1 MGFNKWVA
9 QPAEY
14 GHDLPAMQPLSM
26 NDFKLASVNVL
37 IDERVVAA
45 LDQRRPI
52 GMSRTAWV
60 NYLLQYAL
68 GQHPDIFDV
77 RGIEA

>member
-1 MGFNKWVA
+1 MPEF
-9 QPAEY
+9 EY
-14 GHDLPAMQPLSM
+14 SSA
-26 NDFKLASVNVL
+26 KVL
-37 IDERVVAA
+37 IDERIIAA
-45 LDQRRPI
+45 VDQHKPI

-77 RGIEA
+77 RGIDKADEAGVA

>member
-1 MGFNKWVA
+1 
-9 QPAEY
+9 
-14 GHDLPAMQPLSM
+14 MQPLSM
-26 NDFKLASVNVL
+26 TDFKLASVNVL